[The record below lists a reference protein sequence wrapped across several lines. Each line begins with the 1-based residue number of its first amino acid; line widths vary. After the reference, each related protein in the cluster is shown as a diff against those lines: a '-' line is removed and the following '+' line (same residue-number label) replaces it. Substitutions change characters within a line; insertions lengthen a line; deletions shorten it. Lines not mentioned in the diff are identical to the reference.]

1 VAPTGWVFLKFHL
14 AGCYENLSRKF
25 MFGYILTKVQ
35 AFPFVTVSF
44 TDVTMVAFDS
54 NQ

>member
-1 VAPTGWVFLKFHL
+1 MLWVVN
-14 AGCYENLSRKF
+14 ENLSRKF
-25 MFGYILTKVQ
+25 MFGYISTKVQ
-35 AFPFVTVSF
+35 AFPFMTVSV